1 VLYLLKSDPETYAFG
16 DLLRDGETNWDGVRN
31 VQASRVLAAIRPGD
45 GLLIYHSNTD
55 KAVVG
60 LAQAVGMPEPDPG
73 DPTGKFVQVRIRVLR
88 ALDRPVTLGEFK
100 ADWPEFALVRQS
112 RLSCM
117 AIPETMTCWL
127 ADRGVAF
134 PD

>member
-1 VLYLLKSDPETYAFG
+1 MLYLLKSDPETYSFG
-16 DLLRDGETNWDGVRN
+16 DLLRDKETNWDGVRN

-60 LAQAVGMPEPDPG
+60 LAQSVGMPEPDPG
-73 DPTGKFVQVRIRVLR
+73 DPTGKFIQIRIRVLR
-88 ALDRPVTLGEFK
+88 AVERPVTLADFK
-100 ADWPEFALVRQS
+100 EAWPGFALVRQS

-117 AIPETMTCWL
+117 AIPREMEPWL
-127 ADRGVAF
+127 AERGIAF

>member
-1 VLYLLKSDPETYAFG
+1 MWYLLKSDPETYSFG
-16 DLLRDGETNWDGVRN
+16 DLLRDGETSWDGVRN
-31 VQASRVLAAIRPGD
+31 VQASRVLAGIRPGD

-60 LAQAVGMPEPDPG
+60 LAQAVGLPEPDPG
-73 DPTGKFVQVRIRVLR
+73 DPTGKFVQVRIRVTR
-88 ALDRPVTLGEFK
+88 ALEQPVTLRDFK
-100 ADWPEFALVRQS
+100 AEWPEFSLVRQS

-117 AIPETMTCWL
+117 AVPEEMHPWL
-127 ADRGVAF
+127 VARGVAF